1 MWKSQSDTFT
11 ASPSHWNEVDQSEQL
26 SVEQVFFLLAWL
38 PSPSALKCWSE
49 VRSLSSQDWETETEA
64 VDTWPNRRRLC
75 NSAPVSCRSD
85 LTVYT
90 HKLCQ
95 YTQSHELFE
104 WVWQSLQPVDVLC
117 SARRFSRAVHVCRVC
132 WGHVPPHADWG
143 LLTLG
148 LWPAKELPTKH
159 PASSSSAANYR
170 STNTPPR
177 VWYDHKT

>member
-1 MWKSQSDTFT
+1 MKSTNQT
-11 ASPSHWNEVDQSEQL
+11 L
-26 SVEQVFFLLAWL
+26 SLLLPVTEMRSTNQNSSVLSRCFLLAWL
-38 PSPSALKCWSE
+38 PSLSALKCWSE
-49 VRSLSSQDWETETEA
+49 VRSSSWQDWEAEA
-64 VDTWPNRRRLC
+64 EDMWPRRRRLC
-75 NSAPVSCRSD
+75 NSAPVSCRND

-104 WVWQSLQPVDVLC
+104 WVWQALQPVDVLC
-117 SARRFSRAVHVCRVC
+117 SAWRLSRPVHVCRVC